1 MWALAFFMAFNR
13 TASFRP
19 GFVSE
24 TLSVRTFH
32 FVEQN
37 LTNYYEMMLT
47 DRKEAASWARRSVG
61 RPLGITVDT
70 LPPGSLTTTIVHS
83 LFPVSRLRQSG

>member
-13 TASFRP
+13 AASFQP
-19 GFVSE
+19 GLVSE

-32 FVEQN
+32 FIEQN

-47 DRKEAASWARRSVG
+47 DRCLLYTSDAA
-61 RPLGITVDT
+61 DEE
-70 LPPGSLTTTIVHS
+70 
-83 LFPVSRLRQSG
+83 RLV

>member
-1 MWALAFFMAFNR
+1 MWAMAFFMAFNR
-13 TASFRP
+13 AVSFRP

-24 TLSVRTFH
+24 TLSVRAFH

-47 DRKEAASWARRSVG
+47 DRKEAASWARR
-61 RPLGITVDT
+61 
-70 LPPGSLTTTIVHS
+70 
-83 LFPVSRLRQSG
+83 